1 MAGAAAQ
8 HGPKAYR
15 PVKDAA
21 WAAAHPK
28 RTDEAEAWAQTHP
41 KLAEVPPPLHASPGP
56 YYTALIHINN
66 NNNYRHADPY
76 PYPLPLTP
84 HQVASR
90 KQDEAEAWLHAH
102 PKRSLSDRC

>member
-1 MAGAAAQ
+1 M
-8 HGPKAYR
+8 P
-15 PVKDAA
+15 
-21 WAAAHPK
+21 
-28 RTDEAEAWAQTHP
+28 
-41 KLAEVPPPLHASPGP
+41 
-56 YYTALIHINN
+56 
-66 NNNYRHADPY
+66 DPY